1 MTERPELPPA
11 RRRRTASMICRYLGV
26 EPNEKRVN
34 LLADVLLTGELDFA
48 LACHRHGE
56 MSKSKSYYQWW
67 IALAEG
73 LKNKLA
79 SVAYLKESFS
89 IYSEVSEAVIQD
101 LVDDPQLALG
111 DSHDVPATKENA

>member
-1 MTERPELPPA
+1 MTDRPELPPA
-11 RRRRTASMICRYLGV
+11 RRRRTAVMLCNYLNV
-26 EPNEKRVN
+26 TPTSKQIE
-34 LLADVLLTGELDFA
+34 LIADVLLTGELDFA
-48 LACHRHGE
+48 LSCHRHGE

-101 LVDDPQLALG
+101 LVDERNQ
-111 DSHDVPATKENA
+111 